1 MNLCA
6 NIVFSNSR
14 QRALEKLEEICE
26 EKTNLLVKIKYNESD
41 LKYIFKDEIWIWKR
55 PDYHVRGYRYE
66 KCWID
71 EGNITLK
78 QFKEII
84 LPRCIHINDESI
96 NYF

>member
-1 MNLCA
+1 M
-6 NIVFSNSR
+6 
-14 QRALEKLEEICE
+14 KK
-26 EKTNLLVKIKYNESD
+26 KTNLLVEIKHNESD

-71 EGNITLK
+71 EDNVTLK

-84 LPRCIHINDESI
+84 LPKCIRLNDESI

>member
-26 EKTNLLVKIKYNESD
+26 EINLLVKIKHNESD
-41 LKYIFKDEIWIWKR
+41 LIYIFKDEIWIWKR
-55 PDYHVRGYRYE
+55 PDYHVRGYRFK

-71 EGNITLK
+71 EDNVTLK
-78 QFKEII
+78 QFKKII
-84 LPRCIHINDESI
+84 LPRCINDESI